1 MTATT
6 LTVTAEILHQL
17 GGNKFIVMTGAKNLV
32 ALDNGIRFKIGKNS
46 SRANMVEITLNGLDL
61 YDVKFINY
69 TPYKIKVDYNKGT
82 VKETQESTKV
92 LKEYKDIYCDM
103 LQELF
108 TSFTGLY
115 THL

>member
-6 LTVTAEILHQL
+6 LTVAATILHQL

-61 YDVKFINY
+61 YDVKFIKH
-69 TPYKIKVDYNKGT
+69 TPYNVRVTNNGVKVT
-82 VKETQESTKV
+82 EESTKV
-92 LKEYKDIYCDM
+92 IAEYNDVYSDM
-103 LQELF
+103 LQDLF
-108 TSFTGLY
+108 TNVTGLY